1 MTDKIDTPES
11 VRMFARDLVPAIGH
25 LFRHVE
31 ERDIGKMNLLLTL
44 LERYAAHLEKCA
56 GVWVPC
62 SERMPGEDLPADQVF
77 CESMVFCYVDDGWS
91 RPRDLRLY
99 DGKFSFWEDDT
110 EAFPTHWLDVRP
122 PGAAK

>member
-1 MTDKIDTPES
+1 MTDHDTPES
-11 VRMFARDLVPAIGH
+11 VREVLRNRFLGVDRTA
-25 LFRHVE
+25 E
-31 ERDIGKMNLLLTL
+31 EM